1 MNFKKS
7 ENVPKIFTRRFDN
20 MSQGPNT
27 SRVDLVADAWT
38 RGAIVTSSCCM
49 TRRPPLPDLI
59 VLHRRHTLVH
69 CYIAAQYP
77 GQGTAWGICAL
88 ALALCGRKI
97 QKFGVEAALSRVF
110 IGKQRV
116 PPGCCS
122 PSRDTP
128 SLQGQQYSGEA
139 RGETSTEQIKDQSF
153 LPFSLNAFNLKNS
166 LLSSGARGYQTF

>member
-59 VLHRRHTLVH
+59 VLHRRHIATLVH
-69 CYIAAQYP
+69 CCISRTGNCLRNMRAGTGAVWQENTEVWS
-77 GQGTAWGICAL
+77 GGSVEQSVHWETEGSARVLFTIQGHP
-88 ALALCGRKI
+88 
-97 QKFGVEAALSRVF
+97 Q
-110 IGKQRV
+110 
-116 PPGCCS
+116 
-122 PSRDTP
+122 PSRTVILWGGKGWNIDRANKGSKLP
-128 SLQGQQYSGEA
+128 S
-139 RGETSTEQIKDQSF
+139 
-153 LPFSLNAFNLKNS
+153 FSLNAFTSRILC
-166 LLSSGARGYQTF
+166 LSSSARGYQTF